1 MTIFVTKGDAPLTAS
16 QLEKRSQANIC
27 LSWGGQAREQSIRKG
42 DGLFDKFMTAFSTDH
57 LVNIENN
64 AFNYQ
69 LKDYTQAVA
78 RLAQYVLAEGRVEV
92 TEMQPTGE
100 QVFNEETMEM
110 DDVLAEVIT
119 QSAIEP
125 LEPTV
130 EVTTY
135 SDDIEAT
142 PTVTTVTNP
151 LIVTDE
157 EERASAQA
165 IVDATPIEV
174 KTYEG

>member
-1 MTIFVTKGDAPLTAS
+1 MTVFVTKGDAPLTAS
-16 QLEKRSQANIC
+16 QLEKRSQTYIRR
-27 LSWGGQAREQSIRKG
+27 SWPEQSREQSIRKA
-42 DGLFDKFMTAFSTDH
+42 DGLFDTFMTAFSTDH
-57 LVNIENN
+57 LVNIANN
-64 AFNYQ
+64 TFNYQ
-69 LKDYTQAVA
+69 LQAYAIAVA

-100 QVFNEETMEM
+100 QVFNETTMEM

-135 SDDIEAT
+135 SDDMEAT
-142 PTVTTVTNP
+142 VSTVTNP

-157 EERASAQA
+157 EERVAAQA
-165 IVDATPIEV
+165 VVDATPDAV
-174 KTYEG
+174 KAD